1 MKKLGK
7 FVSNHPWWTLLGL
20 LVITLFLGYFMKN
33 IRVET
38 RMEAGLPSH
47 YPEVQAYN
55 RMKELFPSRDVV
67 FIGIESDS
75 IYSLR
80 TLQKIWDLSDTL
92 ESLKGV
98 KKVLSFAT
106 ASKIKGTEEGF
117 EVIPLMEDRPSTP
130 EDCRRVAQLVDHDV
144 MYEGMLIGKS
154 GHSTAILVILK
165 DSLSQDEVLAIYK
178 RIQKIVKPYEGPEK
192 FYISGKPVVEAMI
205 AEHVTGDIR
214 KLFPISILVAM
225 VVLFFSFRSLR
236 GVFLP
241 VLTVLLAST
250 WVMGL
255 QGLLGIPLSLE
266 TSLLP
271 MLLVAIGT
279 AYGIHLIH
287 QFNEE
292 ILAGYD
298 RKEAVYN
305 VFIKRG
311 NAVIIAGLTTVAGFI
326 SLVTSQIKTI
336 RTFGL
341 MNGIGVFIVLF
352 ISIFM
357 VPAFLA
363 ILKKPKVKPTQSPES
378 EILKR
383 LGRFTTKRDKLI
395 IAISIILMF
404 VGAIGIPK
412 IKSESNEIKNF
423 PKDSPIRIAD
433 EWINREFVG
442 TTPLNII
449 FEAKGKG
456 AFKNPKNLRI
466 VDEFE
471 QYVKKLPYVGGAMS
485 LTDMIKRL
493 NQGLFADKPEYYK
506 IPDSRELV
514 SQEIFLYSM
523 SGDPSDF
530 DALVNPDYNVLNMT
544 IFIKTSDTGE
554 LKKIVAAIDKYKE
567 EKLKGTGIKATVT
580 GLSRLFI
587 LMDALVVKGQI
598 ASVIS
603 AFILVLIITAIVL
616 RSFKAGIL
624 SIIPLFVVVI
634 LNFGIMGF
642 AGISLT
648 HATAI
653 VASIAIGIGID
664 YAVHYINRYRIFYPE
679 TRDTSVAIERS
690 TATVGKAIIYNALSV
705 TLGFLVLTLSVFIGI
720 KRLGLLVAITMI
732 LSAIGA
738 LVILPAVVNI
748 LKPGFGGESHEG

>member
-7 FVSNHPWWTLLGL
+7 FVSSHPFVSLITILLL
-20 LVITLFLGYFMKN
+20 TVFLGYFMKN
-33 IRVET
+33 LRVET
-38 RMEAGLPSH
+38 RMEAGLPAH
-47 YPEVQAYN
+47 YPEVRAYN
-55 RMKELFPSRDVV
+55 RMKELFPSRDLI

-75 IYSLR
+75 IFSLQ

-92 ESLKGV
+92 EALRGV
-98 KKVLSFAT
+98 KKVISFAT
-106 ASKIKGTEEGF
+106 ISKIKGTEEGF
-117 EVIPLMEDRPSTP
+117 EVIPLMDDRPASS
-130 EDCRRVAQLVDHDV
+130 EECYRVAKLVDHDP
-144 MYEGMLIGKS
+144 MYEGMLVGKS
-154 GHSTAILVILK
+154 GKSTAILVVLK
-165 DSLSQDEVLAIYK
+165 DGISQDEVLGIYRK
-178 RIQKIVKPYEGPEK
+178 IKKIVDPYRGPEK

-205 AEHVTGDIR
+205 AGHVTGDIR

-241 VLTVLLAST
+241 VLTVILASV

-292 ILAGYD
+292 ILAGKS

-305 VFIKRG
+305 VYVKRG

-352 ISIFM
+352 ISILM

-363 ILKKPKVKPTQSPES
+363 ILKTPEVEKGKSPES
-378 EILKR
+378 ESLKK
-383 LGRFTTKRDKLI
+383 LGVFTVRFNGYI
-395 IAISIILMF
+395 VAISVFIMV
-404 VGAIGIPK
+404 VGALGIPR
-412 IKSESNEIKNF
+412 IRSESNEIKNF

-442 TTPLNII
+442 TTPLNVI
-449 FEAKGKG
+449 FEAEKPG
-456 AFKNPKNLRI
+456 AFKDPENLRL

-471 QYVKKLPYVGGAMS
+471 NFVKTLPDVGGVMS

-493 NQGLFADKPEYYK
+493 NQGLFADNPEYYR
-506 IPDSRELV
+506 IPDSRDLV

-530 DALVNPDYNVLNMT
+530 DALVNQDYDVLNVT
-544 IFIKTSDTGE
+544 IFIKTSSTGR
-554 LKKIVAAIDKYKE
+554 LKKIVSAIESYSDRKFS
-567 EKLKGTGIKATVT
+567 GTGIRVTVT

-587 LMDALVVKGQI
+587 LMDQLVVRGQI

-603 AFILVLIITAIVL
+603 AFILVLIITSLVL
-616 RSFKAGIL
+616 RSFKAGVL

-679 TRDTSVAIERS
+679 IEKAPETIEKTTS
-690 TATVGKAIIYNALSV
+690 TVGKAIIYNALSV
-705 TLGFLVLTLSVFIGI
+705 TLGFLVLTLSVFTGI
-720 KRLGLLVAITMI
+720 KRLGLLVAITMV

-738 LVILPAVVNI
+738 LVILPAVMSI
-748 LKPGFGGESHEG
+748 LKPSFRR

>member
-1 MKKLGK
+1 MRTLGN
-7 FVSNHPWWTLLGL
+7 FVSKHPRISLGIIFVL
-20 LVITLFLGYFMKN
+20 TIFLGYFMKYL
-33 IRVET
+33 RVET

-47 YPEVQAYN
+47 YPEVKAYN
-55 RMKELFPSRDVV
+55 RMKELFPSRDVI
-67 FIGIESDS
+67 FIGIESDD

-92 ESLKGV
+92 ESVKGV
-98 KKVLSFAT
+98 KKILSFAT
-106 ASKIKGTEEGF
+106 ASKIKGTQEGF
-117 EVIPLMEDRPSTP
+117 EVIPLMEDRPASS
-130 EDCRRVAQLVDHDV
+130 EDCQRVKKLVDRDP
-144 MYEGMLIGKS
+144 MYDGMLVGKS
-154 GHSTAILVILK
+154 GKSTAILVILK
-165 DSLSQDEVLAIYK
+165 DNISQDEVLEIYK
-178 RIQKIVKPYEGPEK
+178 EIQKIIEPFRGPEK

-241 VLTVLLAST
+241 VLTVILASV
-250 WVMGL
+250 WIMGL

-292 ILAGYD
+292 IIAGVEK
-298 RKEAVYN
+298 REAVYN
-305 VFIKRG
+305 VYIKRG
-311 NAVIIAGLTTVAGFI
+311 NAVLIAGLTTVAGFI

-341 MNGIGVFIVLF
+341 INGLGVFIVLF
-352 ISIFM
+352 ISILM

-363 ILKKPKVKPTQSPES
+363 ILKKPEGLKSQSAES
-378 EILKR
+378 EKLRK
-383 LGRFTTKRDKLI
+383 LGAFTVKYRS
-395 IAISIILMF
+395 SIVIFTIVIMI
-404 VGAIGIPK
+404 VGALGIPR
-412 IKSESNEIKNF
+412 IRSESNEIKNF
-423 PKDSPIRIAD
+423 PKDSPIRVAD

-442 TTPLNII
+442 TTPLNVI
-449 FEAKGKG
+449 FEAEKPG
-456 AFKNPKNLRI
+456 AFKDPKNLKL

-471 QYVKKLPYVGGAMS
+471 NFVKKLPYVGGVMS

-493 NQGLFADKPEYYK
+493 NQGLFADNPAYYR
-506 IPDSRELV
+506 IPDSRDLV

-530 DALVNPDYNVLNMT
+530 DALVNPDYDVLNVT
-544 IFIKTSDTGE
+544 IFIKTSSTGE
-554 LKKIVAAIDKYKE
+554 LKKIVNAIENYTETRLEGK
-567 EKLKGTGIKATVT
+567 GIKATVT

-587 LMDALVVKGQI
+587 LMDQLVVKGQI

-603 AFILVLIITAIVL
+603 AFILVLIITALVL
-616 RSFKAGIL
+616 KSVKAGIL
-624 SIIPLFVVVI
+624 SIVPLFVVVI

-664 YAVHYINRYRIFYPE
+664 YAVHYINRYRIYYPE
-679 TRDTSVAIERS
+679 LMDSGVTIEKTTS
-690 TATVGKAIIYNALSV
+690 TVGKAIIYNALSV
-705 TLGFLVLTLSVFIGI
+705 TLGFLVLTLSIFIGI
-720 KRLGLLVAITMI
+720 KKLGLLVAITMV

-738 LVILPAVVNI
+738 LVVLPAALSI
-748 LKPGFGGESHEG
+748 LKPGFRR

>member
-1 MKKLGK
+1 MRKLGN
-7 FVSNHPWWTLLGL
+7 FVSRFPWLTLVGIFG
-20 LVITLFLGYFMKN
+20 ITLFLGYFMKN

-38 RMEAGLPSH
+38 RMEAGLPAH
-47 YPEVQAYN
+47 YPEVKAYN
-55 RMKELFPSRDVV
+55 RMKELFPSRDVI
-67 FIGIESDS
+67 FIGIESNN
-75 IYSLR
+75 IFSLR

-106 ASKIKGTEEGF
+106 ASKIKGTTEGF
-117 EVIPLMEDRPSTP
+117 EVIPLMDDRPIS
-130 EDCRRVAQLVDHDV
+130 EKDCEKVRELVDHDP

-165 DSLSQDEVLAIYK
+165 DNISQDEVLKIYK
-178 RIQKIVKPYEGPEK
+178 ELRKIVEPYEGPEK

-225 VVLFFSFRSLR
+225 VVLFISFRSLR

-241 VLTVLLAST
+241 VLTVILASV

-292 ILAGYD
+292 IMRGFS
-298 RKEAVYN
+298 RREAVFN
-305 VFIKRG
+305 VYIKRG

-336 RTFGL
+336 KTFGL
-341 MNGIGVFIVLF
+341 MNGIGVFITLF

-363 ILKKPKVKPTQSPES
+363 VLKKPKVKPSASPES
-378 EILKR
+378 NTLKN
-383 LGRFTTKRDKLI
+383 LGVFTVRKSTLI
-395 IAISIILMF
+395 VIISILLMIIG
-404 VGAIGIPK
+404 VIGIPK
-412 IKSESNEIKNF
+412 IKSESNEITNF
-423 PKDSPIRIAD
+423 PKNSPIRIAD

-449 FEAKGKG
+449 FESSKKG
-456 AFKNPKNLRI
+456 AFKDPKNLKI

-471 QYVKKLPYVGGAMS
+471 NYVKGLPYVGGAMS
-485 LTDMIKRL
+485 LTDMVKRL
-493 NQGLFADKPEYYK
+493 NQGLFADNPEYYS
-506 IPDSRELV
+506 IPDSRQLI

-530 DALVNPDYNVLNMT
+530 DALVNPDYNVLNIT
-544 IFIKTSDTGE
+544 IFIKTSNTGD
-554 LKKIVAAIDKYKE
+554 LKKIVSAINRYKE
-567 EKLKGTGIKATVT
+567 QKLAGTGITATVT

-587 LMDALVVKGQI
+587 LMDQLVVKGQI

-603 AFILVLIITAIVL
+603 AFILVLIITSIVL
-616 RSFKAGIL
+616 KSFKAGVL

-664 YAVHYINRYRIFYPE
+664 YAVHYINRYKILNKE
-679 TRDTSVAIERS
+679 LRDPSKTVITS

-705 TLGFLVLTLSVFIGI
+705 TLGFLVLTLSAFIGI
-720 KRLGLLVAITMI
+720 KRLGLLVAITMV
-732 LSAIGA
+732 LSAFGA
-738 LVILPAVVNI
+738 LVILPSVMNLI
-748 LKPGFGGESHEG
+748 KPHFGGED